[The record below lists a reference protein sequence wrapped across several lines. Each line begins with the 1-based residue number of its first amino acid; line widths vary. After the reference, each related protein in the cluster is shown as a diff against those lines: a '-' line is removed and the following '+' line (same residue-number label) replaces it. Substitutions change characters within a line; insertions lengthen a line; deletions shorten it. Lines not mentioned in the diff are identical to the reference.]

1 MHASGMQVTYLRV
14 AQPPMHHRTLRAPSG
29 TPARAQLCIALGS
42 YTRGVCYGNSAKGHV
57 VNCAPFAHK
66 SQYMRVQRPSECA
79 LCLHFEFARPFAR
92 LPSALQQRRFEP
104 HQLVVVACAGKF
116 AAPVHHYCGHLG
128 SGEYLKAQLGQLFRK
143 VCQGRGLPAA
153 WPSSEYQSEYV
164 RLPLMRPCSTK
175 TGNSS
180 AACICT
186 RSRTRAPS
194 VTTFAAAR
202 CAREDSP
209 LAVPLSN
216 RSCSRSIRDFLD
228 DLDSVIGALCSRE
241 YA

>member
-1 MHASGMQVTYLRV
+1 MPR
-14 AQPPMHHRTLRAPSG
+14 
-29 TPARAQLCIALGS
+29 PAARPGCFACLGS
-42 YTRGVCYGNSAKGHV
+42 ETRVRRTATRYVKGAARGAVSAPGGPF
-57 VNCAPFAHK
+57 APF
-66 SQYMRVQRPSECA
+66 E
-79 LCLHFEFARPFAR
+79 
-92 LPSALQQRRFEP
+92 SAQEATSVRYEHQLGLSPRHLQLQQRRFEL
-104 HQLVVVACAGKF
+104 HQLVVVACTGKF
-116 AAPVHHYCGHLG
+116 AAPIHHYCGHLG

-216 RSCSRSIRDFLD
+216 KSCSRSIRDFLD
-228 DLDSVIGALCSRE
+228 DLDSVIGARCSRE

>member
-1 MHASGMQVTYLRV
+1 MAERRARYCGYGRNDTQPQRHPAAFKKKRPPWSYKCSVLDHRSDYS
-14 AQPPMHHRTLRAPSG
+14 QPPMHHRTLRAPSG

-42 YTRGVCYGNSAKGHV
+42 YTRGVCYGNLAKGHG

-79 LCLHFEFARPFAR
+79 LCMRFEFARPFAR

-104 HQLVVVACAGKF
+104 HQLMVVACAGKF
-116 AAPVHHYCGHLG
+116 AAPIHHYCGHLG
-128 SGEYLKAQLGQLFRK
+128 SGEYLEAQLGQLFRK
-143 VCQGRGLPAA
+143 VCQGRGLPTA

-186 RSRTRAPS
+186 R
-194 VTTFAAAR
+194 
-202 CAREDSP
+202 
-209 LAVPLSN
+209 
-216 RSCSRSIRDFLD
+216 
-228 DLDSVIGALCSRE
+228 
-241 YA
+241 